1 MRGTRTVLASGFL
14 TLVLITV
21 SSARSAADEC
31 LAQPNAPTP
40 QGQHWYYRID
50 HANDGRQCWY
60 LRPESDRVRKIS
72 RQTERDPSEAMAQAM
87 QAPPAPA
94 PGILPEEKHA
104 GPPAAPIP
112 WLNMLK
118 SPEPILSVQPVP
130 QQKPEAQT
138 QPDGPPIPATS
149 GSAVPERMFD
159 PPVAAADRP
168 TPAAVTNPASAQRAR
183 EQRRQQAQARPEPPI
198 PVIARVDHTFALLM
212 IMLAALAI
220 AGPALHFVERRRRRE
235 AINFRPP
242 PWARVVALNAPVPRI
257 RVKQRPR
264 TASPAGPQK
273 VARPPVPLPI
283 RPPDQT
289 ERLAHA
295 LQQLIDRLQTTERPE
310 PNAVHAR
317 PRGRVSM

>member
-14 TLVLITV
+14 TLVLIIG

-31 LAQPNAPTP
+31 LAKPNAPTP
-40 QGQHWYYRID
+40 QGQHWYYRVD

-60 LRPESDRVRKIS
+60 LRSESDRVRKRS

-87 QAPPAPA
+87 QAPPTPA
-94 PGILPEEKHA
+94 AKISSEEEHA
-104 GPPAAPIP
+104 GARAGPIP

-118 SPEPILSVQPVP
+118 LPEPILSVQPAP
-130 QQKPEAQT
+130 QQKPATET
-138 QPDGPPIPATS
+138 QPGGAAASATP
-149 GSAVPERMFD
+149 GDAVPERMID
-159 PPVAAADRP
+159 SSKAAVDRPAPAADGNR
-168 TPAAVTNPASAQRAR
+168 TPAYRAR

-198 PVIARVDHTFALLM
+198 PAIAQVDHTFALLM

-257 RVKQRPR
+257 RVMQRPR
-264 TASPAGPQK
+264 PASPAAPQK
-273 VARPPVPLPI
+273 VARPPVPVPI

-295 LQQLIDRLQTTERPE
+295 LQQLVDRLQTTERPE
-310 PNAVHAR
+310 PNAVRVR